1 MQIFLFYIFFKK
13 WKYVLKTRLLK
24 NRLLYTHIHI
34 GYKVS
39 YLFLTVKKISLWCIM
54 NIFLPIILC
63 FYLVIVLAV
72 RGESLRKLMIHAHEM
87 GLIQENYIF
96 ICVYY
101 YPHKNT
107 FGDISWK
114 QVALVYF
121 SVNKIEVLSLN
132 ISFVGQ
138 SPMHLCYLVY
148 LMFPIIIHY
157 GFIYMV

>member
-1 MQIFLFYIFFKK
+1 M
-13 WKYVLKTRLLK
+13 V
-24 NRLLYTHIHI
+24 
-34 GYKVS
+34 
-39 YLFLTVKKISLWCIM
+39 
-54 NIFLPIILC
+54 NIFHPIILC

-101 YPHKNT
+101 YPHKYT

-121 SVNKIEVLSLN
+121 SVNNRDFILKYQFRGTITDASMLSSLFDVSN
-132 ISFVGQ
+132 NHTLWFYIYGIVTFV
-138 SPMHLCYLVY
+138 S
-148 LMFPIIIHY
+148 
-157 GFIYMV
+157 

>member
-1 MQIFLFYIFFKK
+1 MVIHFKNPITEKIDFYIHIQELFI
-13 WKYVLKTRLLK
+13 LDCK
-24 NRLLYTHIHI
+24 N
-34 GYKVS
+34 
-39 YLFLTVKKISLWCIM
+39 ISLWCIV
-54 NIFLPIILC
+54 NIFHPIILC

-121 SVNKIEVLSLN
+121 SVINRGSTLKCQFLGAITDVSMFSSLFDVSN
-132 ISFVGQ
+132 NHILWF
-138 SPMHLCYLVY
+138 
-148 LMFPIIIHY
+148 F
-157 GFIYMV
+157 

>member
-1 MQIFLFYIFFKK
+1 
-13 WKYVLKTRLLK
+13 
-24 NRLLYTHIHI
+24 
-34 GYKVS
+34 
-39 YLFLTVKKISLWCIM
+39 M
-54 NIFLPIILC
+54 NIFHPIILC

-121 SVNKIEVLSLN
+121 LVNNTGSILKCPFRGTITDAS
-132 ISFVGQ
+132 
-138 SPMHLCYLVY
+138 
-148 LMFPIIIHY
+148 III
-157 GFIYMV
+157 